1 MNKPQAL
8 IQTILI
14 IFSVAAS
21 LIKFTPFIIGQH
33 LNFSLADT
41 YAPVLGVPAV
51 IIVSVSSLFLHHV
64 FNLASILHIFPVIF
78 GAWYFASRKKLVN
91 VVPLVAIIGFII
103 HPVGRQVWYYSLFW
117 LVHVIASFYKDRSA
131 LANAL
136 GATFTAHAVGGL
148 LWIYA
153 FNPPASVWNSLIP
166 IVIMERAIF
175 TVSTAAV
182 YVMVQKIINYSNAIP
197 AHQNPSV

>member
-1 MNKPQAL
+1 MNKQ
-8 IQTILI
+8 QSFILI
-14 IFSVAAS
+14 ILTAFSVLAS
-21 LIKFTPFIIGQH
+21 TITFTPFIFGEG
-33 LNFSLADT
+33 LKFTLFDA
-41 YAPVLGVPAV
+41 YAPVLGIPAV
-51 IIVSVSSLFLHHV
+51 IIVSIGSLFLHHT
-64 FNLASILHIFPVIF
+64 FNLAAILHVFPVIF
-78 GAWYFASRKKLVN
+78 GAWYFASRKKIVN
-91 VVPLVAIIGFII
+91 VMPLVAIIGFVI

-117 LVHVIASFYKDRSA
+117 LIPVIASFYKEKSV

-182 YVMVQKIINYSNAIP
+182 YTLTKKIKNYDNAVS
-197 AHQNPSV
+197 AYQNPSV